1 VQTITSARHDAVT
14 AATWSSVKFIPST
27 SAKPD
32 DNVGRGIELVVGI
45 VVFLGLGW
53 LVDRWLGTKPIFM
66 IVFFLFAVVGNFVK
80 LWLGYD
86 KKMREHE
93 AALKAK
99 TQAATRTATA
109 ATVTATKPPSG
120 RPVRP

>member
-1 VQTITSARHDAVT
+1 
-14 AATWSSVKFIPST
+14 VKFLPST

-53 LVDRWLGTKPIFM
+53 LLDRWLDTKPIFM
-66 IVFFLFAVVGNFVK
+66 IVFFVFAVVGNFVK

-86 KKMREHE
+86 KKMRAHE
-93 AALKAK
+93 AELKAK
-99 TQAATRTATA
+99 RETATRTVTVA
-109 ATVTATKPPSG
+109 AAKAVTPRKPAST
-120 RPVRP
+120 RRAVRP